1 MGTELDV
8 WRAEPADYDAVV
20 AAFAAATPDEAVTA
34 WVTEG
39 YPVDQVLA
47 GFASTIVEQGLRDDE
62 VWLSGSNGQI
72 WTVSIWQTITSADRF
87 VAEAAT
93 TAEQA
98 AQLPDMRPLQRAAY
112 LTELL
117 AREHPRE
124 FPHSYLQV
132 MVTVPEFRSRGAGAA
147 VLARQVRAFAD
158 AGTSAFLEASTER
171 SARLYARHGFV
182 REGVTHMLPENGPT
196 LIPMWCR
203 VR

>member
-8 WRAEPADYDAVV
+8 WRAGPADYDAVV
-20 AAFAAATPDEAVTA
+20 AAFTAATPDEAVTA
-34 WVTEG
+34 WVAEG
-39 YPVDQVLA
+39 YPIDQVIA
-47 GFASTIVEQGLRDDE
+47 GFVPTSVERGLRDDE
-62 VWLSGSNGQI
+62 VWLAGADGRI

-98 AQLPDMRPLQRAAY
+98 AHLPDMRPLQRAAY

-147 VLARQVRAFAD
+147 VLARQVRALAD
-158 AGTSAFLEASTER
+158 AGMPAFLEASTER

-182 REGVTHMLPENGPT
+182 REGATHTLPENGPT

-203 VR
+203 V

>member
-1 MGTELDV
+1 MGTELNV
-8 WRAEPADYDAVV
+8 WRAGPADYNAVV
-20 AAFAAATPDEAVTA
+20 AAFTAATPDEAVTA
-34 WVTEG
+34 WVAEG
-39 YPVDQVLA
+39 YPIDQVLA
-47 GFASTIVEQGLRDDE
+47 GFVPTTVERGLRDNE
-62 VWLSGSNGQI
+62 VWLAGADGRI

-98 AQLPDMRPLQRAAY
+98 AHAPDMRPLQRAAY

-147 VLARQVRAFAD
+147 VLARQVRALAD
-158 AGTSAFLEASTER
+158 AGMPAFLEASTER
-171 SARLYARHGFV
+171 SARLYARHGFA
-182 REGVTHMLPENGPT
+182 REGATHTLPENGPT

-203 VR
+203 V

>member
-8 WRAEPADYDAVV
+8 WRAEPSDYDAVV

-34 WVTEG
+34 WIAEG
-39 YPVDQVLA
+39 HPIEELIT
-47 GFASTIVEQGLRDDE
+47 GFVPATVERGLRDGE
-62 VWLSGSNGQI
+62 IWLAGVEGRI
-72 WTVSIWQTITSADRF
+72 WTVSVWQTITSVDRF
-87 VAEAAT
+87 VTEAAA

-98 AQLPDMRPLQRAAY
+98 EQVPDVRPLQRAAY
-112 LTELL
+112 LTALL

-147 VLARQVRAFAD
+147 ILARQVRALGD
-158 AGTSAFLEASTER
+158 IGMPAFLEASTER
-171 SARLYARHGFV
+171 SARLYARHGFA
-182 REGVTHMLPENGPT
+182 REGATHTLPENGPT

-203 VR
+203 V